1 MKQPIIA
8 DADVHLNIA
17 CMQGACSLNVNT
29 TNSMIRPNHFSSA
42 ILCSAEDLSSRIK
55 VWTEHHHHHHQRD
68 ALENKILLKTF
79 CQCQLESNSKFFHLK
94 LEEFFCSKF

>member
-55 VWTEHHHHHHQRD
+55 VWTNHHHHHQHD